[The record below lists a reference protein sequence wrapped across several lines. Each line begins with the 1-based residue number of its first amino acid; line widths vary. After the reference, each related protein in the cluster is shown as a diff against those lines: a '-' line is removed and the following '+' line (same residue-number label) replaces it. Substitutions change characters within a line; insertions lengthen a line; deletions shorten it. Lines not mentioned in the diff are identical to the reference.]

1 LAKPGSAENDTHRM
15 GDESINAAQRRRKLW
30 RNRLCLAAALLTT
43 LFVPL
48 AGADDFAFGRR
59 IFEDKAQ
66 CVFCHGWAGDGAG
79 APQSSGGAA
88 NLRETKLAREQLIEV
103 ISCGRPAQAMPRF
116 DDQAYAEKRCYG
128 GVTEAALGRDL
139 PPLPPGSLLQ
149 RREIEALVD
158 FLQAKIINRGPITR
172 DECLEAFGERA
183 AHSYAQYPDHP

>member
-1 LAKPGSAENDTHRM
+1 MAKPGSAESDTHPMRDEPIDAAHRSRM
-15 GDESINAAQRRRKLW
+15 LR
-30 RNRLCLAAALLTT
+30 RNRLCLAAVLLTT
-43 LFVPL
+43 LFVRL

-59 IFEDKAQ
+59 IFRDKAQ

-88 NLRETKLAREQLIEV
+88 NLRETKLTREQLIEV
-103 ISCGRPAQAMPRF
+103 ISCGRPGAAMPRF

-128 GVTEAALGRDL
+128 GVTEAALGQDL

-172 DECLEAFGERA
+172 DECLEAFGDRA
-183 AHSYAQYPDHP
+183 ARSCAQYPEHP

>member
-1 LAKPGSAENDTHRM
+1 MHPMRDEPTH
-15 GDESINAAQRRRKLW
+15 AAQRRRTLR

-43 LFVPL
+43 LFVRL

-59 IFEDKAQ
+59 IFQDKAQ

-88 NLRETKLAREQLIEV
+88 NLRETNLTREQLIEV
-103 ISCGRPAQAMPRF
+103 ISCGRPGEAMPRF

-128 GVTEAALGRDL
+128 GVTEAALGQDL

-172 DECLEAFGERA
+172 EECLEAFGDRA
-183 AHSYAQYPDHP
+183 ARSCAQYPEHR

>member
-1 LAKPGSAENDTHRM
+1 MRAEPIEATQLRWT
-15 GDESINAAQRRRKLW
+15 RRRD
-30 RNRLCLAAALLTT
+30 RLCLAAALVTML
-43 LFVPL
+43 LVRPVD
-48 AGADDFAFGRR
+48 ADDFDFGRR
-59 IFEDKAQ
+59 IFQDKAQ

-88 NLRETKLAREQLIEV
+88 NLRETKLNRQQLIEV
-103 ISCGRPAQAMPRF
+103 INCGRPGQAMPRF

-128 GVTEAALGRDL
+128 GVTEAALGQDL

-183 AHSYAQYPDHP
+183 ARSCAQYPDHP

>member
-1 LAKPGSAENDTHRM
+1 MLRKRFIAGLTIPLLAATPAHMASAE
-15 GDESINAAQRRRKLW
+15 
-30 RNRLCLAAALLTT
+30 
-43 LFVPL
+43 
-48 AGADDFAFGRR
+48 DFAFARR
-59 IFEDKAQ
+59 IFQDKAQ

-88 NLRETKLAREQLIEV
+88 NLRETKLNRAQLIEV

-128 GVTEAALGRDL
+128 GISEAALGQDL

-149 RREIEALVD
+149 HREIEALVD

-183 AHSYAQYPDHP
+183 AHSCAQYPEHP

>member
-1 LAKPGSAENDTHRM
+1 MRAEP
-15 GDESINAAQRRRKLW
+15 INAAQRRWTW
-30 RNRLCLAAALLTT
+30 RRHRLCLATALLAM
-43 LFVPL
+43 LLECPVD
-48 AGADDFAFGRR
+48 ADDFDFGRR
-59 IFEDKAQ
+59 IFQDKAQ

-88 NLRETKLAREQLIEV
+88 NLRETKLNREQLIEV
-103 ISCGRPAQAMPRF
+103 ISCGRPGQAMPRF

-128 GVTEAALGRDL
+128 GVTEAALGQDL

-149 RREIEALVD
+149 LREIEALVD

-183 AHSYAQYPDHP
+183 ARSCAQYSDHP